1 MSGIWI
7 YSEDSMSVKELLT
20 VGLELKVSMGQL
32 VGVITLASEEQD
44 AFIAAGADK
53 VCILKGQNP
62 WPESYADAVADFLS
76 KEQASVLLVG
86 GTLRGKELA
95 AKVAAILKIGLVTD
109 AVTVGYVNNGIET
122 TRLIYGGLAIQTEAV
137 SLPAFV
143 TVPPRT
149 YSETPAMAGRQG
161 EVFII
166 EVDNTA
172 SGISVSNVCPIIREG
187 ADISTASRVIGV
199 GRGFSKKEDLAM
211 AEKLAQAIGAEIGC
225 TRGIAEDS
233 HWLPSERYIGISGQ
247 KVKAEFYLAA
257 GISGQVQHVVGVRDS
272 KIIVAIDTNEKAPI
286 FAAAD
291 YGIVGDLYEVLPLL
305 AAALEKK

>member
-7 YSEDSMSVKELLT
+7 YSEDSVIAKELLT
-20 VGLELKVSMGQL
+20 AGLELKVSMSQS
-32 VGVITLASEEQD
+32 VGVITLAGEEQD

-62 WPESYADAVADFLS
+62 WSESYADAVADFVS
-76 KEQASVLLVG
+76 KERASVLLVG
-86 GTLRGKELA
+86 GTLRGKDLA
-95 AKVAAILKIGLVTD
+95 AIAAATLRTGLVTD
-109 AVTVGYVNNGIET
+109 ALTVQYVNNGIET
-122 TRLIYGGLAIQTEAV
+122 TRLIYGGLAIQTEAI

-149 YSETPAMAGRQG
+149 YMEAPAMAGRQG
-161 EVFII
+161 EVFTVK
-166 EVDNTA
+166 VDNIA
-172 SGISVSNVCPIIREG
+172 SGISVSSVCPIIREG
-187 ADISTASRVIGV
+187 ADISTASRVVGV
-199 GRGFSKKEDLAM
+199 GRGFGKREDLAM

-247 KVKAEFYLAA
+247 KVKAELYIAA
-257 GISGQVQHVVGVRDS
+257 GISGQVQHVAGVRDS

-305 AAALEKK
+305 AGAMGEK